1 MKKQFIIICYLLVS
15 FSSFGQLGKLKK
27 ADAYY
32 DKLAYSYAAELYEQ
46 LINSEVDSPLLK
58 SKIATCYYHM
68 GVMDK
73 AETYFASMITTNFA
87 VKEDF
92 FFYAQALKQ
101 NGKYKESDQWMTK
114 INQLASSDIRAA
126 SFMNNTS
133 YLGDIENQGTHFE
146 IKNLKCNS
154 NASDFGAYPSNNEKE
169 IYFISARKTP
179 IMIQY
184 EWTWNGTQ
192 FLDIYKSTIVEKG
205 ELENISI
212 LTNKVNTRFHEG
224 PLCFSPDGKFVYY
237 TRNNISKINN
247 RKDNKGIQNLQLFR
261 SNIDSLGHWVSE
273 EILPFNSKY
282 YSVGHPSI
290 SSDGK
295 TLYFVSDM
303 PGGFGG
309 ADLYKV
315 SISENGKLGKLENL
329 GSDFNTEAQEMF
341 PWVNQKG
348 ELFFSSNGHI
358 GLGGLDIFLMTLD
371 KNGTFYKLQNVGIPV
386 NSQSDDFAFTMNKN
400 NLTGYFSSNRIG
412 GKGDDDIYSYTLTKP
427 LPNQIIV
434 EGVISDEKTG
444 EIFANKKVEI
454 INSIGEV
461 IGSAMTDSSGAYAFN
476 IEADMDYIIS
486 VKNIDYYTDNQR
498 NITTTN
504 LKPTNETLIADIAL
518 LKKEIIATGFV
529 YKDTSSEII
538 IGASVSLLNAQ
549 GEIIAS
555 TVTDSLGAYSFQ
567 IEHNNDYSISVSEK
581 DNYWENKIALT
592 SKNVGP
598 NINQLNGPVSVN
610 PKLNLSLYCLVK
622 DSKSL
627 MPLEGVSII
636 VTNNDTK
643 KTFISQLTSSL
654 GTLEKEIFDKEIS
667 DSLSYSI
674 QLEKEGYLTKK
685 LTFNH
690 KIEELGRINLS
701 ETLDLSM
708 DKVSL
713 DLDLASIIQINPIY
727 FDLRKFDIRPDAAIE
742 LDKIVKVMNDNPT
755 MQIELGSHTD
765 CRGTIAFNNN
775 LSNNRA
781 KASVQYIQKQ
791 ITNPKRIFGNGYGE
805 SQLKVNCPCE
815 GEIIS
820 TCSDEEHQQNRRTE
834 FVIKKM

>member
-87 VKEDF
+87 TKEDY

-101 NGKYKESDQWMTK
+101 NGKYKESDQWMSAM
-114 INQLASSDIRAA
+114 NQRASADIRAV
-126 SFMNNTS
+126 SFMNNQS
-133 YLGDIENQGTHFE
+133 YLDAIANQGTHFE

-154 NASDFGAYPSNNEKE
+154 SAADFGAYPSNNDKE
-169 IYFISARKTP
+169 IYFVSSRKTP

-184 EWTWNGTQ
+184 EWAWNRTQ

-212 LTNKVNTRFHEG
+212 LKNKVNTRFHEG

-261 SNIDSLGHWVSE
+261 SNIDSLGHWVNE

-282 YSVGHPSI
+282 YSVGHPGI

-329 GSDFNTEAQEMF
+329 GSDFNTEGQEMF

-358 GLGGLDIFLMTLD
+358 GLGGLDVFLMTLD

-412 GKGDDDIYSYTLTKP
+412 GKGDDDIYSYTLTKL

-444 EIFANKKVEI
+444 EIFAYKKVEI
-454 INSIGEV
+454 ITSKGEV

-476 IEADMDYIIS
+476 IDPDMDYIIS
-486 VKNIDYYTDNQR
+486 VKNIDNYTDNQR
-498 NITTTN
+498 NITTAN

-518 LKKEIIATGFV
+518 LKKEILVTGFV
-529 YKDTSSEII
+529 HKDTSSEII
-538 IGASVSLLNAQ
+538 IGAIVSLLNAQ

-567 IEHNNDYSISVSEK
+567 IEHNNDYSILVSEK

-592 SKNVGP
+592 SKNLGP
-598 NINQLNGPVSVN
+598 NINQLNGTVSVN

-690 KIEELGRINLS
+690 KIEELGRINLA

-727 FDLRKFDIRPDAAIE
+727 FDLRKFYIRPDAAIE
-742 LDKIVKVMNDNPT
+742 LDKIVKVMNDNPS

-775 LSNNRA
+775 LSDNRA
-781 KASVQYIQKQ
+781 KASVEYIQKR
-791 ITNPKRIFGNGYGE
+791 ITNPKRIFGKGYGE
-805 SQLKVNCPCE
+805 SQLKVNCPCD

-834 FVIKKM
+834 FVIIKM

>member
-126 SFMNNTS
+126 SFINNTS
-133 YLGDIENQGTHFE
+133 YLDDISNQGTNFE

-154 NASDFGAYPSNNEKE
+154 NASDFGAYPSNSEKE

-179 IMIQY
+179 VMIQY

-212 LTNKVNTRFHEG
+212 LKNKVNTRFHEG

-329 GSDFNTEAQEMF
+329 GSDFNTEGQEMF

-358 GLGGLDIFLMTLD
+358 GLGGLDVFLMTLD

-434 EGVISDEKTG
+434 EGVVSDEKTG
-444 EIFANKKVEI
+444 EIFAHKNVEI
-454 INSIGEV
+454 INSKGEIIDSV
-461 IGSAMTDSSGAYAFN
+461 LTDSFGAYSFN

-518 LKKEIIATGFV
+518 LKKEILATGFV
-529 YKDTSSEII
+529 HKDTSSEII
-538 IGASVSLLNAQ
+538 IGAIVSLLNAQ

-592 SKNVGP
+592 SKNLGP
-598 NINQLNGPVSVN
+598 NISQLNGSVSVN

-685 LTFNH
+685 LTFNYAII
-690 KIEELGRINLS
+690 KLGRINLA

-727 FDLRKFDIRPDAAIE
+727 FDLRKFYIRPDAAIE
-742 LDKIVKVMNDNPT
+742 LDKIVKVMNDNPS

-775 LSNNRA
+775 LSDNRA
-781 KASVQYIQKQ
+781 KASVQYIQKR
-791 ITNPKRIFGNGYGE
+791 ITNPKRIFGKGYGE
-805 SQLKVNCPCE
+805 SQLKVNCPCD